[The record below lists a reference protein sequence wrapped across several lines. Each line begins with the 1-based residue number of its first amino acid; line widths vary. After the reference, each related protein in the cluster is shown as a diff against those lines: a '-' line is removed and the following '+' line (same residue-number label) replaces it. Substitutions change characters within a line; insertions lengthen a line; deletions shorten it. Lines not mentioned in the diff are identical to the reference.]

1 MSRRASLR
9 AGRGGDAAVA
19 VAFGGRAWPPF
30 RPSDYPDGP
39 DDASRTLDAVRRAA
53 QRYAA
58 TLLPAGVDRADL
70 TVAAARA
77 WYAARPATAPP
88 FDPLARVQPRRAG
101 TGWTTDAP
109 NVDRW
114 TIRVEAHL
122 YGMRHGRADWEA
134 LADAWIAANPAAVE
148 HEPAPP
154 TERERFG
161 F

>member
-1 MSRRASLR
+1 MSRRAALR
-9 AGRGGDAAVA
+9 AGRGREAAVA
-19 VAFGGRAWPPF
+19 VAFGGRQWPPF

-77 WYAARPATAPP
+77 WYAARPETAPP
-88 FDPLARVQPRRAG
+88 FDPLARVQPRRAN

-109 NVDRW
+109 TVNPWMVY
-114 TIRVEAHL
+114 VEARL
-122 YGMRHGRADWEA
+122 YAMRYGRRDWDA
-134 LADAWIAANPAAVE
+134 LAAAWIAANPDAIYRPTA
-148 HEPAPP
+148 P
-154 TERERFG
+154 TERETFG